1 MEEMDPY
8 DAKKVLENA
17 QASAMVDL
25 SGIEESE
32 RTITTDGYT
41 IKLNIVRPEGEKGIL
56 PVFIFIHGGDG
67 YSAIIQRISEW

>member
-17 QASAMVDL
+17 QASVEVDV

-32 RTITTDGYT
+32 KTITTD
-41 IKLNIVRPEGEKGIL
+41 
-56 PVFIFIHGGDG
+56 FF
-67 YSAIIQRISEW
+67 RIRN